1 MNDMNRIQGS
11 SAASWAQFVKLKQ
24 AARERNSGFTA
35 DGVTNTG
42 RGEKAAPKKSVSDVY
57 SEQKSITANQR
68 SVNTASVEES
78 VNKNIKGNHFDMYA

>member
-24 AARERNSGFTA
+24 AARERNSGFSV

-42 RGEKAAPKKSVSDVY
+42 RSEKAAPKKSVTDVY
-57 SEQKSITANQR
+57 SEQKMVVNQTTINVTA
-68 SVNTASVEES
+68 TEE
-78 VNKNIKGNHFDMYA
+78 KQNIKGNHFDMYA